1 MNFVRIDI
9 GERKNIRHEENHV
22 VVPFE
27 NKRKAFVEEVSG
39 RSAVA
44 VKCFGVT
51 FEDMLSLRDD
61 LLYSEGGQ
69 TIYIGP
75 VNLLKPSYEAS
86 CIEHLYW
93 WANDYDYEGK
103 KDA

>member
-1 MNFVRIDI
+1 MNFVRIDV

-51 FEDMLSLRDD
+51 FKDMISLQDD

-75 VNLLKPSYEAS
+75 VHPDKPAHESNF
-86 CIEHLYW
+86 IDQLYW